1 MEWTKGAYTANDDKD
16 QLDLFYI
23 VPALQ
28 QSYWAADRTR
38 EIVEQTI
45 QNSVTIGLFTEGRQ
59 IGFARAVTDKC
70 TFAWICDIM
79 IHPDYRGVGL
89 GKFIV
94 ECLGQHPDVASCQ
107 QHLLRTDD
115 AHGLYEQFGY
125 SVCEAMVRNV
135 ELDE

>member
-1 MEWTKGAYTANDDKD
+1 MEWTKGPYTANDDKD
-16 QLDLFYI
+16 QLDMFYI

-28 QSYWAADRTR
+28 QSYWAADRAQKD
-38 EIVEQTI
+38 IEQSI
-45 QNSVTIGLFTEGRQ
+45 ENSVTIGLFSEGRQ

-94 ECLGQHPDVASCQ
+94 ECLGAHPDVADCQ
-107 QHLLRTDD
+107 CHLLRTDD

-125 SVCEAMVRNV
+125 SVCEAMVRN
-135 ELDE
+135 LDIGQ

>member
-1 MEWTKGAYTANDDKD
+1 MEWTKGAYQANDDKT

-28 QSYWAADRTR
+28 QSYWAAGRTR
-38 EIVEQTI
+38 EVIEQSI
-45 QNSVTIGLFTEGRQ
+45 ANSVTIGVYTDGRQ

-79 IHPDYRGVGL
+79 IHPDFRGVGL
-89 GKFIV
+89 GKFIM
-94 ECLGQHPDVASCQ
+94 ECLSEHPEVAACQ
-107 QHLLRTDD
+107 QHFLRTDD

-125 SVCEAMVRNV
+125 SVCEAMVRNA
-135 ELDE
+135 ERG

>member
-1 MEWTKGAYTANDDKD
+1 MEWTKGAYTANDDKS

-28 QSYWAADRTR
+28 QSYWAIDRPK
-38 EIVEQTI
+38 EIVEQSI
-45 QNSVTIGLFTEGRQ
+45 RNSVTLGVYTEGRQ

-79 IHPDYRGVGL
+79 VHPDYRGVGL

-94 ECLGQHPDVASCQ
+94 ECLSEHPEVKKCQ
-107 QHLLRTDD
+107 QHFLRTDD

-125 SVCEAMVRNV
+125 SVCEAMVKNV
-135 ELDE
+135 ELE

>member
-1 MEWTKGAYTANDDKD
+1 MEWKQGAYTANDDKS

-28 QSYWAADRTR
+28 QSYWAIDRPK
-38 EIVEQTI
+38 EIVVESI
-45 QNSVTIGLFTEGRQ
+45 KNSVTLGVYTEGRQ

-79 IHPDYRGVGL
+79 VHPDYRGVGL

-94 ECLGQHPDVASCQ
+94 ECLSEHPEVKDCQ
-107 QHLLRTDD
+107 QHFLRTDD

-135 ELDE
+135 DLD